1 MLEESHLF
9 SHLLLLKNKKDIKY
23 TSQLPYMIY
32 KFYTFPLMESWH
44 DYVVNH
50 SLN

>member
-9 SHLLLLKNKKDIKY
+9 SHLLLQKNKKDIKY
-23 TSQLPYMIY
+23 MSQPPYKIY
-32 KFYTFPLMESWH
+32 KFYTFPLAESWH
-44 DYVVNH
+44 DYAVNC